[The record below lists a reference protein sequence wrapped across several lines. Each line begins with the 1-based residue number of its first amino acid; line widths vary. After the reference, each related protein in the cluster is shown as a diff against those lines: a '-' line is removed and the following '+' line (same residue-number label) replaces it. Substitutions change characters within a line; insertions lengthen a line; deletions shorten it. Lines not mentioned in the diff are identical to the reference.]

1 MDPLPAQDLRSNQGT
16 WAVPPRL
23 TPAVV
28 SVMREN
34 LPPEPYDPKFRGQE
48 LETTYFDT
56 LDFDLRKARRRG
68 GKYLTLRLR
77 RYRPSDTYAVSAK
90 TEDCKFRIEIDPEQ
104 SEAILDGHTAAL
116 VELLP
121 ADFLARL
128 LSVGAEDLLVP
139 VVTVFARRYA
149 VENEENRLTLDT
161 AVHTDSGKVLPAD
174 VLEFKSSEWPAAPP
188 SDLAPLRLRPVK
200 ISKFLWATLWR

>member
-1 MDPLPAQDLRSNQGT
+1 MNPLPAQDLRSNQRT

-28 SVMREN
+28 SVMRGSM
-34 LPPEPYDPKFRGQE
+34 PPEPYDPDFYGQE

-56 LDFDLRKARRRG
+56 VDFDLRKARRRG
-68 GKYLTLRLR
+68 DSYLTLRLR
-77 RYRPSDTYAVSAK
+77 RYRPSDVYAISAK
-90 TEDCKFRIEIDPEQ
+90 TENSKFRVEIEPEQ
-104 SEAILDGHTAAL
+104 AEAILDGGTRAL
-116 VELLP
+116 VEQLP

-128 LSVGAEDLLVP
+128 LSLGIEDCLVP

-149 VENEENRLTLDT
+149 VENEVDRLTLDT
-161 AVHTDSGKVLPAD
+161 GVRTDSGKVLPAD
-174 VLEFKSSEWPAAPP
+174 VLEFKSAEWPAAPP
-188 SDLAPLRLRPVK
+188 PELAQLRLRPVK

>member
-1 MDPLPAQDLRSNQGT
+1 MNPLPAQDLRSNLAT

-28 SVMREN
+28 SAMREN
-34 LPPEPYDPKFRGQE
+34 LYPEPYDPEFRGQE

-56 LDFDLRKARRRG
+56 SDFDLRKARRRSEN
-68 GKYLTLRLR
+68 YLTLRLR
-77 RYRPSDTYAVSAK
+77 RYRPSNVYAVSAK
-90 TEDCKFRIEIDPEQ
+90 TESGKFRVEIDAEQ
-104 SEAILDGHTAAL
+104 AEAILDGGTGAL

-121 ADFLARL
+121 ADLVARL
-128 LSVGAEDLLVP
+128 MSLGAEEFLVP

-149 VENEENRLTLDT
+149 VENDADRLTLDT
-161 AVHTDSGKVLPAD
+161 AVRTDSGKVLPAD
-174 VLEFKSSEWPAAPP
+174 VLEFKSSVRPAAPP
-188 SDLAPLRLRPVK
+188 PDLTCLRLRPVK

>member
-1 MDPLPAQDLRSNQGT
+1 MDPLPAQDLRSNLGT
-16 WAVPPRL
+16 WAVSPRL

-28 SVMREN
+28 SVMRVT
-34 LPPEPYDPKFRGQE
+34 LPPEPYDPDFCGQE

-68 GKYLTLRLR
+68 DSYVTLRLR
-77 RYRPSDTYAVSAK
+77 RYRPSDVYAVSAK
-90 TEDCKFRIEIDPEQ
+90 TENCKFRAEIEPEQ
-104 SEAILDGHTAAL
+104 AEAILGGDTCAL

-121 ADFLARL
+121 ADFIARL
-128 LSVGAEDLLVP
+128 MSLGAEEFLVP

-149 VENEENRLTLDT
+149 VENEEDRFTLD
-161 AVHTDSGKVLPAD
+161 AGVRTDTGKVLPAD
-174 VLEFKSSEWPAAPP
+174 VLEFKSAIRGAAPP
-188 SDLAPLRLRPVK
+188 SGLANLRLRPVK